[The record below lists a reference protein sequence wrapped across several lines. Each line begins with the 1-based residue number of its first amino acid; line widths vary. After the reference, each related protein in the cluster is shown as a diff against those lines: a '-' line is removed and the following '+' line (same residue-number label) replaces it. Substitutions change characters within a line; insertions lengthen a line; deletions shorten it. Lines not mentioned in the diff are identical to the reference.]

1 MRLHRVH
8 KQNGNLR
15 SAPACSEDCFGESDS
30 YKENIDDDFDSQP
43 ASRRGKGRMAKR
55 AKPREAA
62 ESKPAEDKPAKEKP
76 VKKPP
81 AISKKK
87 GSNRKATASIEAALL
102 SKFAEFDSIEK
113 TELAVC

>member
-1 MRLHRVH
+1 MRLYRVH

-15 SAPACSEDCFGESDS
+15 SGPTCTEDCFGESES

-55 AKPREAA
+55 AKPKEAA
-62 ESKPAEDKPAKEKP
+62 ELKSEDKPAKEKP

-87 GSNRKATASIEAALL
+87 GSNRKATVSIEAALL